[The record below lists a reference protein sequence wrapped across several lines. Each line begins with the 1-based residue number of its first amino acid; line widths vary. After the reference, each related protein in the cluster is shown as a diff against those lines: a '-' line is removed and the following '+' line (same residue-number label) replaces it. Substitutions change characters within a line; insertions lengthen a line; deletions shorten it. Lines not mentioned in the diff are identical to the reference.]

1 MSGTGLTWGPSD
13 QARIGKTLSTVLIV
27 DDAEL
32 FREALKAAFTQEGFE
47 VVAVAADA
55 MAGIDLAREHE
66 PELVMLDLLM
76 PGMSGLEVVGTI
88 QKASPRSR
96 VVLLTASESAEDLLA
111 AVKAGASGYLT
122 KDTPLP
128 RLASAMRDV
137 LNGGAAISPAMG
149 GKLFSALRDIL
160 RHQGTTSARRPE
172 LTGREVEI
180 LGLVGEGKTSKEIAD
195 DLYISEN
202 TVRNHV
208 RNILDKLGMKSRFE
222 AVNWA
227 YREGL
232 INIR

>member
-1 MSGTGLTWGPSD
+1 L
-13 QARIGKTLSTVLIV
+13 ATVLIV

-66 PELVMLDLLM
+66 PDLVMLDLLM
-76 PGMSGLEVVGTI
+76 PGMSGLEVLGTI

-96 VVLLTASESAEDLLA
+96 MVLLTASESAEDLLA

-137 LNGGAAISPAMG
+137 LAGGAAISPAMG
-149 GKLFSALRDIL
+149 GKLFSSLRDMLRHSGSTALR
-160 RHQGTTSARRPE
+160 TPE
-172 LTGREVEI
+172 LTGREIEI
-180 LGLVGEGKTSKEIAD
+180 LGLVGEGKTSREIAEE
-195 DLYISEN
+195 LYISEN

-208 RNILDKLGMKSRFE
+208 RNVLDKLGMKSRFE

>member
-1 MSGTGLTWGPSD
+1 M
-13 QARIGKTLSTVLIV
+13 GKNLSTVLIV

-32 FREALKAAFTQEGFE
+32 FREALRAAFTQEGFE

-111 AVKAGASGYLT
+111 AIKAGASGYLT

-137 LNGGAAISPAMG
+137 LEGGAAISPAMG

-160 RHQGTTSARRPE
+160 RHQGTTAARRPE

>member
-1 MSGTGLTWGPSD
+1 MSS
-13 QARIGKTLSTVLIV
+13 VLVV

-47 VVAVAADA
+47 VVGVAADA
-55 MAGIDLAREHE
+55 MKGIDLAREHE
-66 PELVMLDLLM
+66 PDIVMLDLLM
-76 PGMSGLEVVGTI
+76 PGMSGLEVVGSI
-88 QKASPRSR
+88 IKASPRSR
-96 VVLLTASESAEDLLA
+96 VVLLTTSESAEDLLS

-128 RLASAMRDV
+128 RLVSAMNDV
-137 LNGGAAISPAMG
+137 IEGGAAVSPAMG
-149 GKLFSALRDIL
+149 GKLFSALRDLL
-160 RHQGTTSARRPE
+160 RHQGANTGQRTE
-172 LTGREVEI
+172 LTGRELEI
-180 LGLVGEGKTSKEIAD
+180 LTLIGEGQTSREIAEN
-195 DLYISEN
+195 LYISEN

-232 INIR
+232 IEVK

>member
-1 MSGTGLTWGPSD
+1 MAS
-13 QARIGKTLSTVLIV
+13 ILIV

-32 FREALKAAFTQEGFE
+32 FREALKAAFTQEGFD
-47 VVAVAADA
+47 VVAAAADA
-55 MAGIDLAREHE
+55 MSGIDLAREHE
-66 PELVMLDLLM
+66 PDLVMLDLLM

-88 QKASPRSR
+88 LKASPRSR

-111 AVKAGASGYLT
+111 AVKAGASGYIT

-128 RLASAMRDV
+128 RLASDMRDV
-137 LNGGAAISPAMG
+137 LEGGAVISPAMG
-149 GKLFSALRDIL
+149 GKLFSALRDLL
-160 RHQGTTSARRPE
+160 RHSGSTALRRPE
-172 LTGREVEI
+172 LTGREIEI
-180 LGLVGEGKTSKEIAD
+180 LSHVGEGKTSKEIAEE
-195 DLYISEN
+195 LFISEN

-232 INIR
+232 IDIR

>member
-1 MSGTGLTWGPSD
+1 VAS
-13 QARIGKTLSTVLIV
+13 VLIV

-32 FREALKAAFTQEGFE
+32 FREALRAAFTQEGFE
-47 VVAVAADA
+47 VVAVAGDA
-55 MAGIDLAREHE
+55 MGGIDLAREHE
-66 PELVMLDLLM
+66 PDLVMLDLLM

-88 QKASPRSR
+88 LKASPRSR

-111 AVKAGASGYLT
+111 GIKAGASGYLT

-128 RLASAMRDV
+128 RLASDMRDV
-137 LNGGAAISPAMG
+137 LDGGAAISPAMG
-149 GKLFSALRDIL
+149 GKLFSALRDLL
-160 RHQGTTSARRPE
+160 RHSGSTSLRRPE
-172 LTGREVEI
+172 LTGREIEI
-180 LGLVGEGKTSKEIAD
+180 LGHVGEGKTSKEIAEE
-195 DLYISEN
+195 LFISEN

-232 INIR
+232 IDIR

>member
-1 MSGTGLTWGPSD
+1 M
-13 QARIGKTLSTVLIV
+13 ATVLIV

-32 FREALKAAFTQEGFE
+32 FREALRAAFTQEGFD

-55 MAGIDLAREHE
+55 MSGIDLAREHE
-66 PELVMLDLLM
+66 PDLVMLDLLM

-88 QKASPRSR
+88 LKASPRSR

-128 RLASAMRDV
+128 RLASDMRDV
-137 LNGGAAISPAMG
+137 LSGGAAVSPAMG
-149 GKLFSALRDIL
+149 GKLFSALRDLL
-160 RHQGTTSARRPE
+160 RHTGSTALRTPE
-172 LTGREVEI
+172 LTGREIEI

-195 DLYISEN
+195 ELYISEN

-208 RNILDKLGMKSRFE
+208 RNILDKLGLKSRFE

-232 INIR
+232 IEIR

>member
-1 MSGTGLTWGPSD
+1 M
-13 QARIGKTLSTVLIV
+13 ATVLIV

-55 MAGIDLAREHE
+55 MSGIDLAREHE
-66 PELVMLDLLM
+66 PDLVMLDLLM

-88 QKASPRSR
+88 IKASPRSR

-137 LNGGAAISPAMG
+137 IDGAPPSPRPWAASSSPP
-149 GKLFSALRDIL
+149 SATCSVTAGPRVCV
-160 RHQGTTSARRPE
+160 AR
-172 LTGREVEI
+172 
-180 LGLVGEGKTSKEIAD
+180 S
-195 DLYISEN
+195 
-202 TVRNHV
+202 
-208 RNILDKLGMKSRFE
+208 
-222 AVNWA
+222 
-227 YREGL
+227 
-232 INIR
+232 

>member
-1 MSGTGLTWGPSD
+1 MAS
-13 QARIGKTLSTVLIV
+13 VLIV

-32 FREALKAAFTQEGFE
+32 FREALKAAFTQEGFS
-47 VVAVAADA
+47 VVAVAGDA
-55 MAGIDLAREHE
+55 MSGIDLAREHE
-66 PELVMLDLLM
+66 PDLVMLDLLM

-96 VVLLTASESAEDLLA
+96 VVLLTASESAEDLLES
-111 AVKAGASGYLT
+111 VKAGASGYLT

-128 RLASAMRDV
+128 RLAAAMRDV
-137 LNGGAAISPAMG
+137 LAGGAAISPAMG
-149 GKLFSALRDIL
+149 GKLFTALRDLL
-160 RHQGTTSARRPE
+160 RHHGSTSLRTPG
-172 LTGREVEI
+172 LTGREIEI
-180 LGLVGEGKTSKEIAD
+180 LALVGEGKTSKEIAD
-195 DLYISEN
+195 ELYISEN

-232 INIR
+232 INIH